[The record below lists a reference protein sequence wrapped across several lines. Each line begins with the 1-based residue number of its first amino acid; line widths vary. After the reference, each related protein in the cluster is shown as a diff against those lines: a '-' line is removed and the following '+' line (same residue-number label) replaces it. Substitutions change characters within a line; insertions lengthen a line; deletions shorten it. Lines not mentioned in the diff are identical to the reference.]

1 MVLYYHVTQYRNYP
15 TLKQIFYPRSFR
27 ERHFRSLLYPAHH
40 TKPNIGSK
48 NIIKGNDEKLI
59 GGGHVGKI
67 LNDYTILIILV
78 ASQWNH

>member
-59 GGGHVGKI
+59 GGAHVGKI